1 MDIKGRISTEAVT
14 ETGLNTKKFTSFPD
28 FCRIEGKIFSMDQ
41 LTMKVLKKHYSA
53 FERMVTES
61 TLITHNSNTSNILN
75 SKPGYNRSC
84 IPRLTVSM
92 GQSVVSDPLRSTEY
106 PNTEVEQIL
115 ETDDRRKKKS
125 RGRERDRGGN
135 DNIDLLTDN

>member
-1 MDIKGRISTEAVT
+1 MCKHKLLEHPEEEV
-14 ETGLNTKKFTSFPD
+14 SF
-28 FCRIEGKIFSMDQ
+28 
-41 LTMKVLKKHYSA
+41 TMKVLKKHYSA

-75 SKPGYNRSC
+75 SKSGYNRSC

-92 GQSVVSDPLRSTEY
+92 AQSVVADPLRSTEY

-125 RGRERDRGGN
+125 RG
-135 DNIDLLTDN
+135 

>member
-1 MDIKGRISTEAVT
+1 MVDTNQIPFNLSTYLRNKNFVMMVIIVKRHPE
-14 ETGLNTKKFTSFPD
+14 EEFSF
-28 FCRIEGKIFSMDQ
+28 
-41 LTMKVLKKHYSA
+41 TMKVLKKHYSA

-61 TLITHNSNTSNILN
+61 TLITHNYNTSNILN
-75 SKPGYNRSC
+75 SKSGYNRSC

-92 GQSVVSDPLRSTEY
+92 GQSVVADPLRSTEY

-125 RGRERDRGGN
+125 RG
-135 DNIDLLTDN
+135 